1 MAKETPY
8 LHKTYHRSKTVAV
21 LFLCFIVFTG
31 LAGRLAYLMIFQ
43 SEYYTQKA
51 KRAEHQ
57 GSQRTD
63 YRCQRKDSGR

>member
-51 KRAEHQ
+51 KELHLW
-57 GSQRTD
+57 
-63 YRCQRKDSGR
+63 